1 MRIAMTAYRLIILLT
16 LCIGAFPSVAQQPLS
31 LSDAIQIGLENSY
44 QIRIAETNRE
54 IAENSNDWAVAGR
67 YPAISLTLNNQN
79 GYRNINN
86 PISFIPELYSFS
98 TGFTPG
104 ANASL
109 TLFDGYRVRYNKER
123 LEQEALQS
131 EQQIAL
137 AVESTIQ
144 QVINAYYQALV
155 QQEQVDV
162 LEEVLELSR
171 DRIAY
176 QKAQQE
182 FGQAGTFDF
191 LQTQDAYLN
200 DSTNYLLQKNNLDV
214 ALRTLKQAMGVDDPT
229 VSFRLT
235 GELDIPAARYEL
247 GGLRQKML
255 AANKQLQDAYIT
267 RELAQTNRDITQANR
282 YPRVALNTTANYD
295 WSISSGQGTTSNGEI
310 REIQALASR
319 TVNVGLNFSVNY
331 TLFDWGVRNINEQNA
346 RLQEVN
352 TQYQIEDLKRQLN
365 AQLENTYATYLNQQ
379 QLVAVNE
386 QLLANAARNMEI
398 AEERFRGGLINSF
411 DYRTIQ
417 VAYLNAAFARLNAI
431 FNLKQTETELLRITG
446 GLVR

>member
-1 MRIAMTAYRLIILLT
+1 MRTAMTAYRLIILLAFCVCT
-16 LCIGAFPSVAQQPLS
+16 LSLQGQQPLS
-31 LSDAIQIGLENSY
+31 LSDAIQTGLENSY

-54 IAENSNDWAVAGR
+54 IAGNNNDWAVAGR
-67 YPAISLTLNNQN
+67 YPTIDLTLNNQN
-79 GYRNINN
+79 GYRNQNN

-123 LEQEALQS
+123 LEQESLQS

-155 QQEQVDV
+155 QQEQVEV

-176 QKAQQE
+176 QEAQQE

-200 DSTNYLLQKNNLDV
+200 DSTNYLLQKNSLDV
-214 ALRTLKQAMGVDDPT
+214 ALRNLKQAMGVDAPT

-235 GELDIPAARYEL
+235 DELDVPAARYEL

-255 AANKQLQDAYIT
+255 AANKQLQDAFIT

-282 YPRVALNTTANYD
+282 YPRVAMNTTANYD

-310 REIQALASR
+310 REIQALASK
-319 TVNVGLNFSVNY
+319 TINVGLNFSVNY
-331 TLFDWGVRNINEQNA
+331 TLFDWGGTEYQRAERPPAGSKCPVSDRGSETT
-346 RLQEVN
+346 
-352 TQYQIEDLKRQLN
+352 TQHPTREHLCHLSQPTTAGSRQ
-365 AQLENTYATYLNQQ
+365 
-379 QLVAVNE
+379 
-386 QLLANAARNMEI
+386 
-398 AEERFRGGLINSF
+398 
-411 DYRTIQ
+411 RTI
-417 VAYLNAAFARLNAI
+417 
-431 FNLKQTETELLRITG
+431 TG
-446 GLVR
+446 QCRTQH

>member
-1 MRIAMTAYRLIILLT
+1 MTAHRLIILV
-16 LCIGAFPSVAQQPLS
+16 AFCFGNLVSQAQQPLS

-54 IAENSNDWAVAGR
+54 IAGNNNDWAIAGR
-67 YPAISLTLNNQN
+67 YPTINLTLDNQN
-79 GYRNINN
+79 GYRNQNN

-109 TLFDGYRVRYNKER
+109 TLFDGYRVRFNKER

-176 QKAQQE
+176 QEAQQE

-200 DSTNYLLQKNNLDV
+200 DSTNYLLQKNSLDV
-214 ALRTLKQAMGVDDPT
+214 ALRSLKQAMGVDDPT

-310 REIQALASR
+310 REIQALASK
-319 TVNVGLNFSVNY
+319 TINVGLNFSVNY

-365 AQLENTYATYLNQQ
+365 TQLDNTYATYLNQQ

-386 QLLANAARNMEI
+386 QLLANAARNIEI

>member
-1 MRIAMTAYRLIILLT
+1 MRTAMTAYRLIILFALCTGLLT
-16 LCIGAFPSVAQQPLS
+16 SYAQQPLT

-54 IAENSNDWAVAGR
+54 IAGNNNDWAVAGR
-67 YPAISLTLNNQN
+67 YPTINLTLDNQN
-79 GYRNINN
+79 GYRNQNN

-109 TLFDGYRVRYNKER
+109 TLFDGYRVRFNKER
-123 LEQEALQS
+123 LEQQALQS

-162 LEEVLELSR
+162 LKEVLELSR

-176 QKAQQE
+176 QEAQQE

-200 DSTNYLLQKNNLDV
+200 DSTNYLLQKNNLEV
-214 ALRTLKQAMGVDDPT
+214 ALRNLKQAMGADDPT

-235 GELDIPAARYEL
+235 GALDIPAARYEL

-255 AANKQLQDAYIT
+255 AANKQLQDAFIT

-295 WSISSGQGTTSNGEI
+295 WNISSGQGTTSNGEI
-310 REIQALASR
+310 REIQALAAK

-352 TQYQIEDLKRQLN
+352 TQYQIEELKRQLN
-365 AQLENTYATYLNQQ
+365 TQLENTYATYLNQQ

-386 QLLANAARNMEI
+386 QLLANAARNIEI

-417 VAYLNAAFARLNAI
+417 VAYLNASFARLNAI

>member
-1 MRIAMTAYRLIILLT
+1 MRTAMTAYRLIILLAFCVCT
-16 LCIGAFPSVAQQPLS
+16 LSLQGQQPLS
-31 LSDAIQIGLENSY
+31 LSDAIQTGLENSY

-54 IAENSNDWAVAGR
+54 IAGNNNDWAVAGR
-67 YPAISLTLNNQN
+67 YPTIDLTLNNQN
-79 GYRNINN
+79 GYRNQNN

-123 LEQEALQS
+123 LEQESLQS

-155 QQEQVDV
+155 QQEQVEV

-176 QKAQQE
+176 QEAQQE

-200 DSTNYLLQKNNLDV
+200 DSTNYLLQKNSLDV
-214 ALRTLKQAMGVDDPT
+214 ALRNLKQAMGVDAPT

-235 GELDIPAARYEL
+235 DELDVPAARYEL

-255 AANKQLQDAYIT
+255 AANKQLQDAFIT

-282 YPRVALNTTANYD
+282 YPRVAMNTTANYD

-310 REIQALASR
+310 REIQALASK
-319 TVNVGLNFSVNY
+319 TINVGLNFSVN
-331 TLFDWGVRNINEQNA
+331 
-346 RLQEVN
+346 
-352 TQYQIEDLKRQLN
+352 
-365 AQLENTYATYLNQQ
+365 
-379 QLVAVNE
+379 
-386 QLLANAARNMEI
+386 
-398 AEERFRGGLINSF
+398 
-411 DYRTIQ
+411 
-417 VAYLNAAFARLNAI
+417 
-431 FNLKQTETELLRITG
+431 
-446 GLVR
+446 